1 MNSTI
6 EALIK
11 IFEKDLNKLEEEM
24 KLYPDEVSLWKVGPG
39 IKNPG
44 GNLCLHL
51 CGNLQHFF
59 GTVLGQSGYKRNR
72 DYEFSAKDVPI
83 SEIIKEIQH
92 SRRAVLSVLDK
103 MRPEDLEKEYPVV
116 VFEKPMTTAYF
127 LVHLAGHLNYHVG
140 QINYHRRL
148 LTAGT

>member
-6 EALIK
+6 EALIR

-24 KLYPDEVSLWKVGPG
+24 KLYPDEASLWKVGPG

-72 DYEFSAKDVPI
+72 DYEFAAKDVPI

-127 LVHLAGHLNYHVG
+127 VVHLAGHLNYHVG

-148 LTAGT
+148 LSAGT